1 MEGMAMSDSRGG
13 KVDEVKARLKD
24 AVAGS
29 EGDVDAELLMT
40 RVRDVIGKAGSD
52 VDTDALVARVKDV
65 AGKAEGTVDA
75 EKLKQ
80 WVHEVDTEKL
90 KSWLNEAKTMGA
102 GAAAMAGVQ
111 GEKLAERAPGMFDK
125 VLGAAKEMLGDLTG
139 NEELTH
145 AGELEQLKGDIKE
158 RYADAGPI
166 ERTAS
171 EAADTAKKTD

>member
-1 MEGMAMSDSRGG
+1 MSDSRGG
-13 KVDEVKARLKD
+13 KFDDLKARLKD

-29 EGDVDAELLMT
+29 EGDVDAEMLVS
-40 RVRDVIGKAGSD
+40 RVRDAIGKAGSD
-52 VDTDALVARVKDV
+52 VDTDALMARVKDV

-80 WVHEVDTEKL
+80 WVHEVDTEQL
-90 KSWLNEAKTMGA
+90 KSWLDEAKTMGA
-102 GAAAMAGVQ
+102 GAAAMAGAQ

-125 VLGAAKEMLGDLTG
+125 MLGAAKEMLGDLTG
-139 NEELTH
+139 NEDLTR

-158 RYADAGPI
+158 RYADAGTI

-171 EAADTAKKTD
+171 EADDAAKKTD